1 MNNSTLLDIDPLKAD
16 RNTLCTNDRNVIRS
30 WLAQYRFSLGESSGI
45 DVVNPGSGVD
55 LFTGH
60 AIPTMAWY
68 SHLSLDPNLERFEP
82 WIFHHNLNRNGSD
95 TPVGWF

>member
-1 MNNSTLLDIDPLKAD
+1 
-16 RNTLCTNDRNVIRS
+16 
-30 WLAQYRFSLGESSGI
+30 
-45 DVVNPGSGVD
+45 VVNPGSGVD
-55 LFTGH
+55 LSTGH